1 MMRLEGGFSLMAL
14 LDGTTVNG
22 ILRVEGTPLVQRY
35 NKGTSQFT
43 PDFESLADNR
53 KPTVVTIL
61 RDVSSGAVL
70 TPQTLTFKYNGVALA
85 FGSDGLSTNSG
96 MAGFFKRIEGY
107 SATVGSRSY
116 PLPALRVMKN
126 LVPISGYDN
135 DRITVSGTIE
145 VGGQSVSFQELGTAV
160 IIQEST
166 GNAYDVVISD
176 NKGSALTG
184 AGESLDA
191 VAAVYKDGIEVTD
204 YAGFTFQWVKLLGT
218 GDSNWGTSRTQ
229 RVTTGDIDN
238 ILKLRCDVKLDGS
251 LVASGF
257 TQVTDFSDPYYV
269 DVQVTGISGNSV
281 RPGETATVTPVAR
294 KRSDGSVNASL
305 VSNWNFNIKDNAGK
319 DFVLTGKS
327 AATFTGKS
335 CQVGYSDLARAGY
348 GISGSVSGT
357 A

>member
-1 MMRLEGGFSLMAL
+1 MKLEGGFTLIAL

-43 PDFESLADNR
+43 PDFATLADNK

-70 TPQTLTFKYNGVALA
+70 TPQTLTFKYNGVALT

-96 MAGFFKRIEGY
+96 MVGFFKKIDGY
-107 SATVGSRSY
+107 SATIGSQGYS
-116 PLPALRVMKN
+116 LPALRVMKN

-135 DRITVSGTIE
+135 DRISVSGTIE
-145 VGGQSVSFQELGTAV
+145 MGGQSISFQELSTAV

-176 NKGSALTG
+176 NKGSALTQ
-184 AGESLDA
+184 AGESLNA

-204 YAGFTFQWVKLLGT
+204 YTGFTFQWVKLLGT

-229 RVTTGDIDN
+229 EITTNDIDN
-238 ILKLRCDVKLDGS
+238 VLKLRCDVKLNGS

-257 TQVTDFSDPYYV
+257 TQITDFSDPYYV
-269 DVQVTGISGNSV
+269 DMQITGISGNSV

-294 KRSDGSVNASL
+294 KRSDGTINASL
-305 VSNWNFNIKDNAGK
+305 VSNWSFNIKNNAGQ
-319 DFVLTGKS
+319 DFILTGKTS
-327 AATFTGKS
+327 ATFTGKN
-335 CQVGYSDLARAGY
+335 CQITYSDMTRAGY